1 MDTGEHN
8 LHGPGCVPPSRL
20 MLVLLES
27 SFETDPRCRNERG
40 AQSHTNY
47 ITVPLA
53 CQGRHSDLLSLGP

>member
-1 MDTGEHN
+1 MDTGKRN

-20 MLVLLES
+20 LLALLES
-27 SFETDPRCRNERG
+27 SFETDLRCRDERG

-53 CQGRHSDLLSLGP
+53 CQGRHPVLLSPGP